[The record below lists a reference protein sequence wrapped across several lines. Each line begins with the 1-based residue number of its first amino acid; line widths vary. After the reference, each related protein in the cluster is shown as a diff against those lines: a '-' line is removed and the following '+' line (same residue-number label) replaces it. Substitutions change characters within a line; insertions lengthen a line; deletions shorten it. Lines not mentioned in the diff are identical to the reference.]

1 MEGRHEGALFEQ
13 SVRGLFAS
21 LEFSERSQA
30 LWAKSGDESG
40 SLSLP
45 QHLMDA
51 AGVAAVVYDAWV
63 AKPLKRRLAEGL
75 GLADEQVRGLYVW
88 LAGVHDVGKA
98 CLTFQIQLERR
109 GGYEHL
115 VSALADAGIPLRMSG
130 LEKGR
135 DKMPHGVCSGVL
147 IANWL
152 MDQGFD
158 RSTAEWLASA
168 ADAHHGVPSSVG
180 ERDHIETILS
190 IYSREWQEL
199 HSELLDS
206 MADATGIRPALEELK
221 VDSKPDAAVMQL
233 LTGLVVIADW
243 IASNPDAFPMVVA
256 GSQED
261 RIRAGMQATD
271 LTGPWRGKVVEGDV
285 DKQYQSSFGWPEFYR
300 ARSVQAAMVEAAK
313 EITGPALIILEAE
326 TGVGKTEAA
335 LAAAHVIANATDAQG
350 IYFAA
355 PTMAT
360 ANGLLERTIEWAKNT
375 TDSGAV
381 SSLYLAHSKNQ
392 LAQPYQELRFR
403 GIGEDD
409 AAGEN
414 VVASSW
420 MSGRRRGLL
429 SNVVVGTVDQV
440 LMMALRQRY
449 SMLRHV
455 ALAGKIII
463 FDEVHAYDTYTSDYL
478 ETTLEWLAEYGVTVI
493 MMSATLPPER
503 RNALVKAFSGQDI
516 TEPSNA
522 YPLITVASE
531 SGQRSVA
538 PEPSPTNLEATI
550 EVLDDSLDALQQR
563 IGDVL
568 VDGGVALV
576 ICNTIARAQE
586 TYSAFKQSYPDEV
599 ELHHAGF
606 MAWERSEKEDR
617 LRAELGPDT
626 HRGAGRPN
634 RKIVVATQVA
644 EQSLDIDADVLVT
657 DIAPM
662 DLMIQRIGRLHRH
675 DRPETDRPQQ
685 VREPKVFV
693 RGIESQTPS
702 PVLNSGAEA
711 IYGAKVLLSTLLHLP
726 TTFKRP
732 DDVAELVRQVYDA
745 EQDVPPEWME
755 EWEKALVDEEAR
767 VQRAH
772 RRSKSFRIASPH
784 MCTELSDL
792 FGDLQQAVV
801 SLGEEEVGAA
811 QVRDA
816 EPAVEVIPI
825 SGDAEEYVPLG
836 TDWMIAGDPE
846 LTYRQAFHL
855 ASSTVRLPT
864 RMTRYDS
871 DFEDVVGALEQQTPV
886 AWNKHYLL
894 KGQLALPLNEEG
906 EAVLGRFTVR
916 YTSELGIEILS
927 DQLGSDVTHDS

>member
-13 SVRGLFAS
+13 SVRGLFDS

-75 GLADEQVRGLYVW
+75 GLTDEQVRGLYVW

-98 CLTFQIQLERR
+98 CLTFQTQLERR

-115 VSALADAGIPLRMSG
+115 VSALTDAGIPLRMNG

-135 DKMPHGVCSGVL
+135 DKMPHGICSGVL

-233 LTGLVVIADW
+233 LTGFVVIADW

-271 LTGPWRGKVVEGDV
+271 LTGPWRGKVVEGDI

-403 GIGEDD
+403 GIGEDG
-409 AAGEN
+409 AAGDN

-617 LRAELGPDT
+617 LRAELGPDA

-745 EQDVPPEWME
+745 EQDVPPAWME

-772 RRSKSFRIASPH
+772 GRSKSFRIASPH

>member
-1 MEGRHEGALFEQ
+1 MEGRHDSSFLEQ
-13 SVRGLFAS
+13 SVRRLFAS
-21 LEFSERSQA
+21 LDFSARAQA

-51 AGVAAVVYDAWV
+51 AGVAAVVYDSWV
-63 AKPLKRRLAEGL
+63 AKPLKRRLSEGL
-75 GLADEQVRGLYVW
+75 GLADEQVRDLYVW
-88 LAGVHDVGKA
+88 LAGTHDVGKA
-98 CLTFQIQLERR
+98 CLTFQTQLERR

-115 VSALADAGIPLRMSG
+115 VSALADAGLPLRMSG
-130 LEKGR
+130 LEAKISR
-135 DKMPHGVCSGVL
+135 LPHGVCSGVL

-158 RSTAEWLASA
+158 LSNAEWLASA
-168 ADAHHGVPSSVG
+168 ADAHHGVPSSGG
-180 ERDHIETILS
+180 ERDHVETILS
-190 IYSREWQEL
+190 IYSREWQEV
-199 HSELLDS
+199 HAELLDS
-206 MADATGIRPALEELK
+206 MADATGIRPTLDELK
-221 VDSKPDAAVMQL
+221 EGARPEVVVMQL

-256 GSQED
+256 GTQEE
-261 RIRAGMQATD
+261 RICAGMQATD

-313 EITGPALIILEAE
+313 EITGPSLIILEAE

-360 ANGLLERTIEWAKNT
+360 ANGLLERTIAWAKNT
-375 TDSGAV
+375 TESGAV

-392 LAQPYQELRFR
+392 LAQPYQELRFQ
-403 GIGEDD
+403 GIGEDGPVGD
-409 AAGEN
+409 N

-463 FDEVHAYDTYTSDYL
+463 FDEVHAFDTYTSDYL

-516 TEPSNA
+516 TESSNA

-531 SGQRSVA
+531 SGQRSLA
-538 PEPSPTNLEATI
+538 PEPSPTNLEATM
-550 EVLDDSLDALQQR
+550 EVIDDSVDSLQQR
-563 IGDVL
+563 MGDVL
-568 VDGGVALV
+568 EDGGVALI

-586 TYSAFKQSYPDEV
+586 TYSALKQSYPDEV

-617 LRAELGPDT
+617 LRGELGPDA
-626 HRGAGRPN
+626 HRGAGRPD

-662 DLMIQRIGRLHRH
+662 DLIIQRIGRLHRH
-675 DRPETDRPQQ
+675 NRPEADRPQR
-685 VREPKVFV
+685 VREPKVLV
-693 RGIESQTPS
+693 RGIESQTPY

-711 IYGAKVLLSTLLHLP
+711 IYGAKVLLSTILHLP

-732 DDVAELVRQVYDA
+732 DDVAVLVRQVYDS
-745 EQDVPPEWME
+745 EQDIPAEWIE

-767 VQRAH
+767 AQRAH
-772 RRSKSFRIASPH
+772 GRSKSFRVASPQR
-784 MCTELSDL
+784 CTKLADL
-792 FGDLQQAVV
+792 FGDLRQATVT
-801 SLGEEEVGAA
+801 LGDDEVGAA

-825 SGDAEEYVPLG
+825 SGHAEEYVPLG
-836 TDWMIAGDPE
+836 TNWIITGDPE
-846 LTYRQAFHL
+846 LSYRQAFHL

-864 RMTRYDS
+864 RMTRYDA
-871 DFEDVVGALEQQTPV
+871 DFEAVVGTLEQQTPM

-906 EAVLGRFTVR
+906 EAVLGRFRVR
-916 YTSELGIEILS
+916 YTSELGIEILNDRS
-927 DQLGSDVTHDS
+927 GSDVTHDS

>member
-75 GLADEQVRGLYVW
+75 GLTDEQVRGLYVW

-98 CLTFQIQLERR
+98 CLTFQTQLERR

-115 VSALADAGIPLRMSG
+115 VSALTDAGIPLRMNG

-135 DKMPHGVCSGVL
+135 DKMPHGICSGVL

-313 EITGPALIILEAE
+313 EVTEPALIILEAE

-335 LAAAHVIANATDAQG
+335 LAAAHVIANASDAQG

-403 GIGEDD
+403 GIGEDG

-550 EVLDDSLDALQQR
+550 EVIDDSLDALQQR

-568 VDGGVALV
+568 VAV
-576 ICNTIARAQE
+576 
-586 TYSAFKQSYPDEV
+586 SY
-599 ELHHAGF
+599 
-606 MAWERSEKEDR
+606 
-617 LRAELGPDT
+617 T
-626 HRGAGRPN
+626 H
-634 RKIVVATQVA
+634 
-644 EQSLDIDADVLVT
+644 L
-657 DIAPM
+657 
-662 DLMIQRIGRLHRH
+662 
-675 DRPETDRPQQ
+675 
-685 VREPKVFV
+685 
-693 RGIESQTPS
+693 
-702 PVLNSGAEA
+702 
-711 IYGAKVLLSTLLHLP
+711 
-726 TTFKRP
+726 
-732 DDVAELVRQVYDA
+732 
-745 EQDVPPEWME
+745 
-755 EWEKALVDEEAR
+755 
-767 VQRAH
+767 
-772 RRSKSFRIASPH
+772 
-784 MCTELSDL
+784 
-792 FGDLQQAVV
+792 
-801 SLGEEEVGAA
+801 
-811 QVRDA
+811 
-816 EPAVEVIPI
+816 
-825 SGDAEEYVPLG
+825 
-836 TDWMIAGDPE
+836 
-846 LTYRQAFHL
+846 
-855 ASSTVRLPT
+855 
-864 RMTRYDS
+864 
-871 DFEDVVGALEQQTPV
+871 
-886 AWNKHYLL
+886 
-894 KGQLALPLNEEG
+894 
-906 EAVLGRFTVR
+906 
-916 YTSELGIEILS
+916 
-927 DQLGSDVTHDS
+927 

>member
-21 LEFSERSQA
+21 LNFSAQAQA

-98 CLTFQIQLERR
+98 CLTFQTQLERR

-147 IANWL
+147 ITNWL

-190 IYSREWQEL
+190 IYSREWQEV
-199 HSELLDS
+199 HAELLDS
-206 MADATGIRPALEELK
+206 MADATGIRPTLEELK
-221 VDSKPDAAVMQL
+221 ADAKPDAAVMQL

-243 IASNPDAFPMVVA
+243 IASNPDAFPMIVA
-256 GSQED
+256 GSQEE

-313 EITGPALIILEAE
+313 EVTEPALIILEAE

-403 GIGEDD
+403 GIGEDG

-617 LRAELGPDT
+617 LRAELGPDA

-745 EQDVPPEWME
+745 EQDVPPAWME

-772 RRSKSFRIASPH
+772 GRSKSFRIASPH

>member
-1 MEGRHEGALFEQ
+1 MEGRHEGAFLER

-40 SLSLP
+40 SLSLS

-51 AGVAAVVYDAWV
+51 AGVAAVVYDSWV
-63 AKPLKRRLAEGL
+63 AKPLKRRLSKGL
-75 GLADEQVRGLYVW
+75 GLTDEQVRGLYVW

-98 CLTFQIQLERR
+98 CLTFQTQLERR

-115 VSALADAGIPLRMSG
+115 VSALTDAGIPLRMNG

-135 DKMPHGVCSGVL
+135 DKMPHGICSGVL

-199 HSELLDS
+199 HAELLES
-206 MADATGIRPALEELK
+206 MADAAGVRTVLEELK

-403 GIGEDD
+403 GIGEDG

-550 EVLDDSLDALQQR
+550 EVIDDSLDALQQR

-617 LRAELGPDT
+617 LRAELGPDA

-745 EQDVPPEWME
+745 EQDVPPAWME

-772 RRSKSFRIASPH
+772 GRSKSFRIASPH

-825 SGDAEEYVPLG
+825 TGDAEEYVPLG
-836 TDWMIAGDPE
+836 TDWMITGDPE

>member
-21 LEFSERSQA
+21 LDFSAQAQA

-75 GLADEQVRGLYVW
+75 GLTDEQVRGLYVW

-115 VSALADAGIPLRMSG
+115 VSALADAGIPPRMSG

-135 DKMPHGVCSGVL
+135 DKMPHGICSGVL

-190 IYSREWQEL
+190 IYSREWQEV
-199 HSELLDS
+199 HAELLDS
-206 MADATGIRPALEELK
+206 MADATGIRPTLEELK
-221 VDSKPDAAVMQL
+221 ADAKPDAAVMQL

-256 GSQED
+256 GSQEN

-285 DKQYQSSFGWPEFYR
+285 DKQYQSSFAWPEFYR

-335 LAAAHVIANATDAQG
+335 LAAAHVIANASDAQG

-403 GIGEDD
+403 GIGEDG

-550 EVLDDSLDALQQR
+550 EVIDDSLDALQQR

-617 LRAELGPDT
+617 LRAELGPDA

-675 DRPETDRPQQ
+675 DRPEADRPQQ

-772 RRSKSFRIASPH
+772 GRSKSFRIASPH

-825 SGDAEEYVPLG
+825 TGDAEEYVPLG

-927 DQLGSDVTHDS
+927 DQRGSDVTHDS

>member
-1 MEGRHEGALFEQ
+1 MEGRHTIPLFGE
-13 SVRGLFAS
+13 SLRGL
-21 LEFSERSQA
+21 LDPPKFSERSRA

-51 AGVAAVVYDAWV
+51 AGVAAVVYDTWV
-63 AKPLKRRLAEGL
+63 AKPLKRRLSEGL
-75 GLADEQVRGLYVW
+75 DLTDEQVRDLYVW
-88 LAGVHDVGKA
+88 LAGTHDVGKA
-98 CLTFQIQLERR
+98 CLKFQTQVERR
-109 GGYEHL
+109 GGFEHL
-115 VSALADAGIPLRMSG
+115 ISTLSDAGLPLRMSG
-130 LEKGR
+130 LEETVSR
-135 DKMPHGVCSGVL
+135 LPHNICSGLL
-147 IANWL
+147 IKDWL
-152 MDQGFD
+152 MDLGFD
-158 RSTAEWLASA
+158 KHSAEWIASVS
-168 ADAHHGVPSSVG
+168 DAHHGIPSSG
-180 ERDHIETILS
+180 EEQDHAETILGD
-190 IYSREWQEL
+190 YSREWREV
-199 HSELLDS
+199 HAELLDS
-206 MADATGIRPALEELK
+206 MADATEVGPTLEALK
-221 VDSKPDAAVMQL
+221 VRARPHAAVMQL

-243 IASNPDAFPMVVA
+243 IASNADAFPMVVS
-256 GSQED
+256 GSQKD

-271 LTGPWRGKVVEGDV
+271 ITGPWHGRVVDGDV

-300 ARSVQAAMVEAAK
+300 ARSVQSAMVEAAK
-313 EITGPALIILEAE
+313 EITEPSLIILEAE

-335 LAAAHVIANATDAQG
+335 LAAAHIIANSTDAQG

-360 ANGLLERTIEWAKNT
+360 ANGLLERTIAWAENT
-375 TDSGAV
+375 TESGAV

-392 LAQPYQELRFR
+392 LAQSFRELRFR
-403 GIGEDD
+403 GIGEDGP
-409 AAGEN
+409 AGEN

-440 LMMALRQRY
+440 LMMALQQRY

-463 FDEVHAYDTYTSDYL
+463 FDEVHAFDTYTSDYL

-503 RNALVKAFSGQDI
+503 RNALVKAFSGREI
-516 TEPSNA
+516 AEPSNA

-531 SGQRSVA
+531 SGQRNLA
-538 PEPSPTNLEATI
+538 PEPSPTNLEATM
-550 EVLDDSLDALQQR
+550 EVIDDSLDALQQR

-568 VDGGVALV
+568 EDGGVALI

-586 TYSAFKQSYPDEV
+586 TYSALKQSYPDEV

-617 LRAELGPDT
+617 LRGELGPDA
-626 HRGAGRPN
+626 HRGAGRPD

-662 DLMIQRIGRLHRH
+662 DLIIQRIGRLHRH
-675 DRPETDRPQQ
+675 DRPATDRPQL

-693 RGIESQTPS
+693 RGIESQTPC
-702 PVLNSGAEA
+702 PVLNSGAET
-711 IYGAKVLLSTLLHLP
+711 IYGAKVLLSTILHLP
-726 TTFKRP
+726 TTFRRP
-732 DDVAELVRQVYDA
+732 DDVAELVRLVYAD
-745 EQDVPPEWME
+745 EQDIPAEWME
-755 EWEKALVDEEAR
+755 EWEKALVDEGAR

-772 RRSKSFRIASPH
+772 GRSGSFRIPSPH
-784 MCTELSDL
+784 GCTKLSDL
-792 FGDLQQAVV
+792 FGDQKQAAFN
-801 SLGEEEVGAA
+801 LGKEEAGAA

-825 SGDAEEYVPLG
+825 SGDAGEYVPLG
-836 TDWMIAGDPE
+836 TDWMITGDPE
-846 LTYRQAFHL
+846 LNYRQAFHL

-864 RMTRYDS
+864 RMTRNNS
-871 DFEDVVGALEQQTPV
+871 DFEDVVGTLEQQTPM

-894 KGQLALPLNEEG
+894 KGQLALPLDEDG

-927 DQLGSDVTHDS
+927 DKS

>member
-75 GLADEQVRGLYVW
+75 GLTDEQVRGLYVW

-98 CLTFQIQLERR
+98 CLTFQTQLERR

-115 VSALADAGIPLRMSG
+115 VSALTDAGIPLRMNG

-135 DKMPHGVCSGVL
+135 DKMPHGICSGVL

-313 EITGPALIILEAE
+313 EVTEPALIILEAE

-335 LAAAHVIANATDAQG
+335 LAAAHVIANASDAQG

-403 GIGEDD
+403 GIGEDG

-550 EVLDDSLDALQQR
+550 EVIDDSLDALQQR

-617 LRAELGPDT
+617 LRAELGPDA

-675 DRPETDRPQQ
+675 DRPEADRPQQ

-732 DDVAELVRQVYDA
+732 DDVAELVRQVYDT
-745 EQDVPPEWME
+745 EQDVPPAWME

-772 RRSKSFRIASPH
+772 GRSKSFRIASPH

-825 SGDAEEYVPLG
+825 TGDAEEYVPLG
-836 TDWMIAGDPE
+836 TDWMITGDPE

-927 DQLGSDVTHDS
+927 DRLGSDVTHDS

>member
-13 SVRGLFAS
+13 SVRGLFDS

-51 AGVAAVVYDAWV
+51 AGVAAVVYGAWV

-135 DKMPHGVCSGVL
+135 DKMPHGICSGVL

-190 IYSREWQEL
+190 IYSREWQEV
-199 HSELLDS
+199 HAELLDS
-206 MADATGIRPALEELK
+206 MADATGIRPTLEELK
-221 VDSKPDAAVMQL
+221 ADAKPDAAVMQL

-243 IASNPDAFPMVVA
+243 IASNPDAFPMIVA

-403 GIGEDD
+403 GIGEDG
-409 AAGEN
+409 AAGDN

-550 EVLDDSLDALQQR
+550 EVIDDSLDALQQR

-617 LRAELGPDT
+617 LRAELGPDA

-634 RKIVVATQVA
+634 RKVVVATQVA

-675 DRPETDRPQQ
+675 DRPEADRPQQ

-772 RRSKSFRIASPH
+772 GRSKSFRIASPH

-825 SGDAEEYVPLG
+825 TGDAEEYVPLG
-836 TDWMIAGDPE
+836 TDWMITGDPE

>member
-1 MEGRHEGALFEQ
+1 MEGRHDTLLLEQ
-13 SVRGLFAS
+13 SVRGLLAS
-21 LEFSERSQA
+21 LDFSERSRA

-51 AGVAAVVYDAWV
+51 AGVAAVVYDIWV
-63 AKPLKRRLAEGL
+63 AKPLKRRLSEGL
-75 GLADEQVRGLYVW
+75 GLTDEQVRSLYVW
-88 LAGVHDVGKA
+88 LAGTHDVGKA
-98 CLTFQIQLERR
+98 CLKFQTQLEKM

-115 VSALADAGIPLRMSG
+115 VSALADVGIPLRMSG

-135 DKMPHGVCSGVL
+135 DKMPHGICSGVL

-152 MDQGFD
+152 MDEGFD
-158 RSTAEWLASA
+158 FPTAEWLASV
-168 ADAHHGVPSSVG
+168 ADAHHGVPSLDG

-190 IYSREWQEL
+190 TYSREWQEI
-199 HSELLDS
+199 HTELLES
-206 MADATGIRPALEELK
+206 MADATGVRPTLDELK
-221 VDSKPDAAVMQL
+221 EGARPNASVMQL
-233 LTGLVVIADW
+233 FTGLVVIADW
-243 IASNPDAFPMVVA
+243 IASNADAFPMVVD
-256 GSQED
+256 GSQEA
-261 RIRAGMQATD
+261 RIRVGMQSTD
-271 LTGPWRGKVVEGDV
+271 LTGPWRGKAVEGDV

-300 ARSVQAAMVEAAK
+300 ARSVQSAMVEAAK
-313 EITGPALIILEAE
+313 EITEPALIILEAE

-335 LAAAHVIANATDAQG
+335 LATAHVIANATGAQG

-360 ANGLLERTIEWAKNT
+360 ANGLLERTIAWAENT
-375 TDSGAV
+375 TESGAV

-403 GIGEDD
+403 GIGEDGL
-409 AAGEN
+409 AGEN

-503 RNALVKAFSGQDI
+503 RNALVKAFSGQEI
-516 TEPSNA
+516 AEPSNA

-531 SGQRSVA
+531 SEQRSLA

-550 EVLDDSLDALQQR
+550 EVIDDSLDALQQR

-568 VDGGVALV
+568 ADGGVALI

-586 TYSAFKQSYPDEV
+586 TYSALKRFYPDEV

-617 LRAELGPDT
+617 LRGELGPDT
-626 HRGAGRPN
+626 HRGAGRPD

-662 DLMIQRIGRLHRH
+662 DLIIQRIGRLHRH
-675 DRPETDRPQQ
+675 NRPVADRPER

-693 RGIESQTPS
+693 RGIESQTPC

-711 IYGAKVLLSTLLHLP
+711 IYGAKVLLSTILHLP
-726 TTFKRP
+726 TTFRRP
-732 DDVAELVRQVYDA
+732 DDVAALVRQVYDV
-745 EQDVPPEWME
+745 EQDIPTEWME
-755 EWEKALVDEEAR
+755 EWEKALVAEEAR
-767 VQRAH
+767 VQTAH
-772 RRSKSFRIASPH
+772 SRSKSFRLKSPQR
-784 MCTELSDL
+784 CTKLSDL
-792 FGDLQQAVV
+792 FGDLRQATIT
-801 SLGEEEVGAA
+801 LGDDEVGAA

-825 SGDAEEYVPLG
+825 FGDAEEYVPLG
-836 TDWMIAGDPE
+836 TDWLITGDPE
-846 LTYRQAFHL
+846 LNYRQAFHL
-855 ASSTVRLPT
+855 ASSTVRLPM
-864 RMTRYDS
+864 RMTRYNS
-871 DFEDVVGALEQQTPV
+871 DFEDVVGTLEQQTPM

-894 KGQLALPLNEEG
+894 KGQLALPLNAEG
-906 EAVLGRFTVR
+906 EAVLGRFKVR
-916 YTSELGIEILS
+916 YTSELGIEILG
-927 DQLGSDVTHDS
+927 DKPGSDVTHDS

>member
-13 SVRGLFAS
+13 SVRGLFDS

-98 CLTFQIQLERR
+98 CLTFQTQLERR

-115 VSALADAGIPLRMSG
+115 VSALADAGIPLRMNG

-135 DKMPHGVCSGVL
+135 DKMPHGICSGVL

-206 MADATGIRPALEELK
+206 MADATGIRPTLEELK

-261 RIRAGMQATD
+261 RICAGMQSTD
-271 LTGPWRGKVVEGDV
+271 LTGPWKGKVVEGDV

-313 EITGPALIILEAE
+313 EITEPSLIILEAE

-403 GIGEDD
+403 GIGEDG

-503 RNALVKAFSGQDI
+503 RNALVKAFSGRDI
-516 TEPSNA
+516 AEPSNA

-550 EVLDDSLDALQQR
+550 EVIDDSLDALQQR

-568 VDGGVALV
+568 AGGGVALV

-586 TYSAFKQSYPDEV
+586 TYSAFKKTYPDEV

-617 LRAELGPDT
+617 LRGELGPDA
-626 HRGAGRPN
+626 HRGVGRPD

-662 DLMIQRIGRLHRH
+662 DLIIQRIGRLHRH

-745 EQDVPPEWME
+745 EQDVPPAWME

-772 RRSKSFRIASPH
+772 GRSKSFRIASPH

>member
-98 CLTFQIQLERR
+98 CLTFQTQLERR

-115 VSALADAGIPLRMSG
+115 VSALADAGIPLRMNG

-135 DKMPHGVCSGVL
+135 DKMPHGICSGVL

-206 MADATGIRPALEELK
+206 MADATGIRPTLEELK

-403 GIGEDD
+403 GIGEDG
-409 AAGEN
+409 AAGDN

-503 RNALVKAFSGQDI
+503 RNALVKAFSGQEI
-516 TEPSNA
+516 EEPSNA

-538 PEPSPTNLEATI
+538 PEPSPTKLEATI
-550 EVLDDSLDALQQR
+550 EVIDDSLDALQQR

-617 LRAELGPDT
+617 LRAELGPDA

-745 EQDVPPEWME
+745 EQDVPPAWME

-772 RRSKSFRIASPH
+772 GRSKSFRIASPH

-836 TDWMIAGDPE
+836 ADWMITGDPE

-927 DQLGSDVTHDS
+927 DQRGSDVTHDS

>member
-1 MEGRHEGALFEQ
+1 MEGRHEGAFLER
-13 SVRGLFAS
+13 SVRGFFAS

-75 GLADEQVRGLYVW
+75 GLTDEQVRGLYVW

-98 CLTFQIQLERR
+98 CLTFQTQLERR

-115 VSALADAGIPLRMSG
+115 VSALTDAGIPLRMNG

-135 DKMPHGVCSGVL
+135 DKMPHGICSGVL

-206 MADATGIRPALEELK
+206 MADATGIRPTLEELK

-403 GIGEDD
+403 GIGEDG
-409 AAGEN
+409 AAGDN

-503 RNALVKAFSGQDI
+503 RNALVKAFSGQEI
-516 TEPSNA
+516 EEPSNA

-550 EVLDDSLDALQQR
+550 EVIDDSLDALQQR

-617 LRAELGPDT
+617 LRAELGPDA

-772 RRSKSFRIASPH
+772 GRSKSFRIASPH

-825 SGDAEEYVPLG
+825 TGDAEEYVPLG
-836 TDWMIAGDPE
+836 TDWMITGDPE

-927 DQLGSDVTHDS
+927 DQRGSDVAHDS